1 MVYFG
6 AVASCPAA
14 GACTYAAS
22 PFPKI
27 RQSPATIASPVTLRI
42 PFIPISP
49 RSNSVPGFFFFRCT
63 PESFTG
69 NLIVSENLGII
80 GNAALHPQAVIEYGR
95 ADLKMIFRAAG
106 GILPIPFAAS
116 RDPSAAKTTD
126 DKMSFAQKEWPGGG
140 RILMAGISIANA
152 VSPKQKLLSGG
163 VALVTGAS
171 RGIGRAI
178 AQRLASLGASV
189 AICGRDR
196 AALANSAEALG

>member
-14 GACTYAAS
+14 GACAYTAS
-22 PFPKI
+22 PFPRI

-49 RSNSVPGFFFFRCT
+49 RSNSVPGFSSAVH

-69 NLIVSENLGII
+69 NFIVSENLGII

-126 DKMSFAQKEWPGGG
+126 D
-140 RILMAGISIANA
+140 
-152 VSPKQKLLSGG
+152 
-163 VALVTGAS
+163 
-171 RGIGRAI
+171 
-178 AQRLASLGASV
+178 
-189 AICGRDR
+189 
-196 AALANSAEALG
+196 